1 MIAALA
7 LAAAVVSATAGGGAP
22 DLPPLRRMAL
32 IAGANDGGPA
42 RARLHY
48 ARTDAERFARVLQ
61 ALGGLAPEDTVLL
74 LDPTEGALRAGL
86 DAMTARVAEARKATR
101 VELLLYYSGHS
112 DEEGLLL
119 RGSRMPYGDLRRW
132 LEQSRANVRIA
143 ILDSCS
149 SGALTREKGGVPAP
163 PFLVDTS
170 SQVTGHA
177 ILTSSA
183 ADEASQE
190 SDRIEASFFSYYLVT
205 GLRGA
210 ADASVDGRVTLS
222 EAYQYAFQETLART
236 ERTRSGA
243 QHPNYD
249 IQLVGS
255 GDVVLTELRGTGAAL
270 VLPGPLSGRF
280 FVRDGR
286 ERLVAELRKAPGR
299 PLELQLEPGE
309 YRVTR
314 DQGGRLAE
322 TSVALAPSARVTLD
336 PGGLVAVAR
345 ELTARRGD
353 GEDLAHVPVDLSIF
367 PPVSFN
373 GDRPAMNRLQIGLIA
388 ARSTRLRGVGIAP
401 VLWAEEDVHGLQLTH
416 IGGSVRGQLVGA
428 QISSVAN
435 VAGEVVGVQT
445 TYALNLSRGP
455 VAGVQVAGGANW
467 ALGRVRGAQMGLV
480 NYASAATGFQS
491 ALVNVAGDVVGS
503 QFSLVG
509 VAGSFAGAQIGL
521 VNVGGD
527 VTGAQIGLVN
537 VARRASGLQLGLVN
551 LAEEMDG
558 APVGLVSLARDGEH
572 RLLLLGD
579 ERGVG
584 SLDLV
589 LGSRWFHGV
598 LLGGLQPSGGES
610 AVRGWYGAGFGVHVP
625 WNRWALDIDLLGTR
639 QVGPEDTGYLS
650 TLRVLFGHRLLPHLE
665 LVGGPTAN
673 FFLSGP
679 GGREPDTGLGLGRSF
694 APSST
699 RRGRAWLGFALGL
712 RI

>member
-7 LAAAVVSATAGGGAP
+7 LAAVVASATAGGGSP
-22 DLPPLRRMAL
+22 DILPLRRMAL

-42 RARLHY
+42 RAPLHY
-48 ARTDAERFARVLQ
+48 ARTDAERFAQVLQ
-61 ALGGLAPEDTVLL
+61 RLGGLAPEDTILL
-74 LDPTEGALRAGL
+74 LDPTEGTLRAGL
-86 DAMTARVAEARKATR
+86 DAMSARVAEARKATR

-119 RGSRMPYGDLRRW
+119 RGSRMPYGELRHW

-149 SGALTREKGGVPAP
+149 SGALTREKGGVRAP

-190 SDRIEASFFSYYLVT
+190 SDRIEASFFTYYLVT

-210 ADASVDGRVTLS
+210 ADASTDGRVTLS

-270 VLPGPLSGRF
+270 VLPGPLSGHF

-299 PLELQLEPGE
+299 PIELQMEPGE

-314 DQGGRLAE
+314 EQGGGLAE
-322 TSVALAPSARVTLD
+322 TRVALAPSARVALD
-336 PGGLVAVAR
+336 PGGLVTVAR

-353 GEDLAHVPVDLSIF
+353 GEDLAQVPVDLSIF
-367 PPVSFN
+367 PPVSLN
-373 GDRPAMNRLQIGLIA
+373 GDRPAVNRLQLGLIA
-388 ARSTRLRGVGIAP
+388 ARATRLRGVGIAP
-401 VLWAEEDVHGLQLTH
+401 VLWADEDVHGVQLA
-416 IGGSVRGQLVGA
+416 GVGSSVRSELVGA
-428 QISSVAN
+428 QLSSVAN
-435 VAGEVVGVQT
+435 VAGEVIGVQISG
-445 TYALNLSRGP
+445 YLNLSRGP
-455 VAGVQVAGGANW
+455 VSGAQVSDANW
-467 ALGRVRGAQMGLV
+467 ALGRVRGAQMGMV
-480 NYASAATGFQS
+480 NYASAATGFQG
-491 ALVNVAGDVVGS
+491 ALVNVAGDVRGA

-509 VAGSFAGAQIGL
+509 VARNFAGAQIGL
-521 VNVGGD
+521 VNIGGD

-537 VARRASGLQLGLVN
+537 VARRARGLQLGLIN
-551 LAEEMDG
+551 LAEELDG
-558 APVGLVSLARDGEH
+558 APVGLLSVARDGEH

-579 ERGVG
+579 ERGVS
-584 SLDLV
+584 SLDLL

-598 LLGGLQPSGGES
+598 LLGGLQPVGRGSGP
-610 AVRGWYGAGFGVHVP
+610 RWWYGAGFGVHFP
-625 WNRWALDIDLLGTR
+625 RNRWALDVDLLGTR
-639 QVGPEDTGYLS
+639 QVGPGDTGYLS
-650 TLRVLFGHRLLPHLE
+650 TLRVLFGYRLLPRLE

-679 GGREPDTGLGLGRSF
+679 DGREPDTGLGLDRGI
-694 APSST
+694 APSDT
-699 RRGRAWLGFALGL
+699 RRGRVWLGFALGL

>member
-1 MIAALA
+1 MIAALV
-7 LAAAVVSATAGGGAP
+7 LAAAVASAPAGGGGP
-22 DLPPLRRMAL
+22 DVLPLRRMAL

-48 ARTDAERFARVLQ
+48 ARTDAERFAQVLQ
-61 ALGGLAPEDTVLL
+61 RLGGLAPEDTILL
-74 LDPTEGALRAGL
+74 LDPTEGTLRAGL
-86 DAMTARVAEARKATR
+86 DAMSARVAEARKATR

-119 RGSRMPYGDLRRW
+119 RGSRMPYGELRHW

-149 SGALTREKGGVPAP
+149 SGALTREKGGVRAP

-190 SDRIEASFFSYYLVT
+190 SDRIEASFFTYYLVT

-210 ADASVDGRVTLS
+210 ADASTDGRVTLS

-270 VLPGPLSGRF
+270 VLPGPLSGHF

-299 PLELQLEPGE
+299 PIELQMEPGE

-322 TSVALAPSARVTLD
+322 ASVALAPSARVALD

-353 GEDLAHVPVDLSIF
+353 GEDLARVPVDLSIF
-367 PPVSFN
+367 PPVSLN
-373 GDRPAMNRLQIGLIA
+373 GDRPAMNRLQLGLIA

-401 VLWAEEDVHGLQLTH
+401 VLWAEEDVHGVQLA
-416 IGGSVRGQLVGA
+416 GVGSSVRSELVGA
-428 QISSVAN
+428 QLSSVAN
-435 VAGEVVGVQT
+435 VAGEVIGVQISG
-445 TYALNLSRGP
+445 YLNLSRGP
-455 VAGVQVAGGANW
+455 VSGAQVSDANW
-467 ALGRVRGAQMGLV
+467 ALGTVKGTQLGLV
-480 NYASAATGFQS
+480 NYAWAATGFQG
-491 ALVNVAGDVVGS
+491 ALVNVAGDVTGA

-509 VAGSFAGAQIGL
+509 VARNFAGAQIGL

-527 VTGAQIGLVN
+527 VRGAQIGLVN
-537 VARRASGLQLGLVN
+537 VARRARGLQLGLIN
-551 LAEEMDG
+551 LAEELDG
-558 APVGLVSLARDGEH
+558 APVGLVSVARDGEH

-579 ERGVG
+579 ERGVS

-598 LLGGLQPSGGES
+598 LLGGLQPVGGGSGP
-610 AVRGWYGAGFGVHVP
+610 RWWYGAGLGVHVP
-625 WNRWALDIDLLGTR
+625 WNRWALDVDLLGTR
-639 QVGPEDTGYLS
+639 QVGPGDTGYLS
-650 TLRVLFGHRLLPHLE
+650 TLRVLFGYRLLSRLE

-679 GGREPDTGLGLGRSF
+679 DGREPDTGLGLDRSF
-694 APSST
+694 APSDT
-699 RRGRAWLGFALGL
+699 RRGRVWLGFALGL